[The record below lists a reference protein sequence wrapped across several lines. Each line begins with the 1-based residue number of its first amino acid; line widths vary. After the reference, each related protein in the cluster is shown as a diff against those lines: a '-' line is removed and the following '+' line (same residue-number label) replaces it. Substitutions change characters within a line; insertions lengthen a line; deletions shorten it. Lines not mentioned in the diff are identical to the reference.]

1 MQPVIDRFSD
11 PLDDSTKFSHVK
23 LVVRVGVEAF
33 IDILYLRTAFRLNI
47 FDREVI

>member
-11 PLDDSTKFSHVK
+11 PNDSTKFSHVK
-23 LVVRVGVEAF
+23 LVVRVGIEAF
-33 IDILYLRTAFRLNI
+33 IDILCLRTAFRLNI